1 MATRVGVVGASGY
14 GGAELLRILS
24 GHPVFDVTVA
34 AAGSN
39 AGERITSLH
48 PGLLPYGDMTFAPT
62 SSAVVE
68 DLDLVFLALPHGQSA
83 ELTAELDPAQRV
95 VDLGADHRLHDPS
108 DWESF
113 YGPNPA
119 AEPWTY
125 GLAELP
131 ERAQQI
137 ASSTKVANPGCYATA
152 IELSAAPLLAAGL
165 AEPTGIVVVAASGT
179 SGAGR
184 KASIATS
191 ATEVMG
197 SMSAYKVGGTHQHIA
212 EVRQELSAIAGSP
225 VQLSFTPM
233 LAPMP
238 RGILASTSLQ
248 LVNSVTPE
256 QLFAAF
262 ESAYSDSPF
271 VHLLPAGQWPATGA
285 TSGTN
290 CVHLQVVL
298 DEGANRATVVAAIDN
313 LGKGA
318 AGQAVQNANL
328 MCGLA
333 PDLGLTTMAVA
344 P

>member
-14 GGAELLRILS
+14 GGAELLRILA
-24 GHPVFDVTVA
+24 GHPEFEVVLA

-39 AGERITSLH
+39 AGEQITAVH
-48 PGLLPYGDMTFAPT
+48 PGLLPYANMVFAPT
-62 SSAVVE
+62 NAEVLA

-83 ELTAELDPAQRV
+83 ELTAALAPSQRV
-95 VDLGADHRLHDPS
+95 VDLGADHRLRDPA
-108 DWESF
+108 DWDKF
-113 YGPNPA
+113 YGPHPA

-125 GLAELP
+125 GLPELP
-131 ERAQQI
+131 GRTAEI
-137 ASSTKVANPGCYATA
+137 ATAIKVANPGCYATA
-152 IELSAAPLLAAGL
+152 IQLSAAPLLAAGL
-165 AEPTGIVVVAASGT
+165 VESADVVVVAASGT

-184 KASIATS
+184 KAAIATS

-212 EVRQELSAIAGSP
+212 EVSQELSAIAHTKVG
-225 VQLSFTPM
+225 VSFTPM

-238 RGILASTSLQ
+238 RGILASTTLRLIGEVSLER
-248 LVNSVTPE
+248 VRD
-256 QLFAAF
+256 AF
-262 ESAYSDSPF
+262 GASYDDSSF
-271 VHLLPAGQWPATGA
+271 VHLLPKGQWPTTGA
-285 TSGTN
+285 TAGTN
-290 CVHLQVVL
+290 CVYLQVAID
-298 DEGANRATVVAAIDN
+298 DEANRVIVVAAIDN

-328 MCGLA
+328 MFGLQ